1 MGLQFARLV
10 TFSWTQSERAIE
22 RLWSGFDEPEKS
34 HAHVEMLWSG
44 YFHKSTVERSVS
56 STFFLASTSLL
67 ILLAMQH
74 SRGEVHAPKK
84 SYTRH
89 PRFPTHFAGHHVL
102 ISPGWRI
109 PMFEDIERDSDIFPK
124 NSRRKKIKYDR
135 IELLMP

>member
-1 MGLQFARLV
+1 
-10 TFSWTQSERAIE
+10 
-22 RLWSGFDEPEKS
+22 
-34 HAHVEMLWSG
+34 MLWHG
-44 YFHKSTVERSVS
+44 DFHESTVERSVAR
-56 STFFLASTSLL
+56 TFFLAFTLLL
-67 ILLAMQH
+67 IVLAMQH

-84 SYTRH
+84 SYTRY
-89 PRFPTHFAGHHVL
+89 PRFPTHFAGHDAL